1 MTDKKEDNLV
11 FIGDKKFIQ
20 YIRAIEFLFRSRNF
34 KNVILKARGKNIL
47 MAINLAEA
55 CKKGFIRDLR
65 IEIKSLKTDTESFK
79 KEDEE
84 FSVSSI
90 EIELIRK

>member
-1 MTDKKEDNLV
+1 MTDKKEDNII

-20 YIRAIEFLFRSRNF
+20 YVRTIDFLFKNRNL

-65 IEIKSLKTDTESFK
+65 IEIKDMKTDTESFK

>member
-1 MTDKKEDNLV
+1 MTLKAAENII

-20 YIRAIEFLFRSRNF
+20 YIRTIDFLFKNKHL
-34 KNVILKARGKNIL
+34 KNVIIKARGKNIL

-55 CKKGFIRDLR
+55 SKNGFVRDLR
-65 IEIKSLKTDTESFK
+65 IEVKDIKTNTESFK
-79 KEDEE
+79 KEDRE